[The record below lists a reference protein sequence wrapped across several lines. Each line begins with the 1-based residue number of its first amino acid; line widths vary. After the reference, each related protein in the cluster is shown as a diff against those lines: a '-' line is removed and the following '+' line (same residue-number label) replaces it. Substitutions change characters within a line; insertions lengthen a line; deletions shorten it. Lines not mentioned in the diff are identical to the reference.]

1 MCGSAQGSMW
11 SPNGYLYR
19 SDFTRHSI
27 KPSVALE
34 LRSTI
39 RKREVSSSNGN
50 DEFKGQSFERQAFDD
65 IFPLSCGTSETCFR
79 TDPCRSNL
87 VDLP

>member
-19 SDFTRHSI
+19 SDLTRHSI

-39 RKREVSSSNGN
+39 EKGKSVAVAAMKRSKGRVVNGRSPMTSSPSAPVGVKRAL
-50 DEFKGQSFERQAFDD
+50 EP
-65 IFPLSCGTSETCFR
+65 IP
-79 TDPCRSNL
+79 
-87 VDLP
+87 VDQI